1 MLAATSSTTP
11 SCQSLPV
18 TKNISAA
25 ATLPA
30 HAKPAMIDFLRADR
44 SAAAPT
50 MGSSS
55 ADAMVAIV
63 TT

>member
-1 MLAATSSTTP
+1 MLATSSSTTP
-11 SCQSLPV
+11 SCQSEPV
-18 TKNISAA
+18 TKNISPA

-30 HAKPAMIDFLRADR
+30 QANPAMIAFLRADR

-50 MGSSS
+50 TGSSS
-55 ADAMVAIV
+55 ADTMVASV